1 METRGAGTSESN
13 FESVQPKVIPELV
26 DLQKVSLFFSK
37 TELIFFNSWL
47 LIY

>member
-26 DLQKVSLFFSK
+26 DLQKVSLFSASLQPHFYHSC
-37 TELIFFNSWL
+37 LS
-47 LIY
+47 IY